1 MPIIRTQRSEDLD
14 IIDLN
19 EPSPKF
25 TGVFIPARI
34 LRMKVLSSSDIILLS
49 WIDALD
55 DRKNKHKGCF
65 ASNKYLSDMMNLKEN
80 TIQVI
85 LTKLKSLGLVEQ
97 FSFDGRIRVLHSNMF
112 KKESIESIAG
122 VEGNQ
127 PLPMKEINPS
137 PYIESKEEIKDII
150 FKMPLISLGSHV
162 KIKQKDYDDFIV
174 KHGKPLIDDIIERVN
189 DYCAS
194 HGKPYKDY
202 AAAIRTFIKNNS
214 KPSSKATQPFKSFEE
229 QNKDLVNKH
238 FRNYCLYKGAT
249 CYISNESIAFER
261 GMNHKQ
267 LKFKEFGF
275 KEQLNNIIRSFGFS
289 LEDIKN
295 D

>member
-1 MPIIRTQRSEDLD
+1 
-14 IIDLN
+14 
-19 EPSPKF
+19 
-25 TGVFIPARI
+25 
-34 LRMKVLSSSDIILLS
+34 
-49 WIDALD
+49 
-55 DRKNKHKGCF
+55 
-65 ASNKYLSDMMNLKEN
+65 
-80 TIQVI
+80 
-85 LTKLKSLGLVEQ
+85 
-97 FSFDGRIRVLHSNMF
+97 
-112 KKESIESIAG
+112 
-122 VEGNQ
+122 
-127 PLPMKEINPS
+127 
-137 PYIESKEEIKDII
+137 
-150 FKMPLISLGSHV
+150 MPLISLGSHV